1 MHVRREIG
9 GFRTIL
15 GHPDR
20 GLVTGPLP
28 RGCELCFSGLK
39 ATIFITGLCDDSC
52 YYCPVS
58 REKLGRD
65 VIFVNE
71 ERVTSVEEIIVEVER
86 QGARGASITGGDPLL
101 VPERTIDV
109 ISRLKDYF
117 GDNFHIHLYTSGRY
131 ATLPIL
137 KELCRVGLDEI
148 RFHPTRNAFIKKISL
163 ASKLSCMDVGA
174 EIPIA
179 PGLEGWAKRVII
191 EVEKAGGSFV
201 NLDEMEFVEPNAEAL
216 MLRGYR
222 EDPKRPFTVKGS
234 LEAALK
240 VLRWASSNVSI
251 AVHFCPAIFKDNIQT
266 RNRFRRTARRDA
278 TWFEIPTSYGTL
290 VWGELRGLKECPEEA
305 EPCLE
310 GACCL
315 RPEREL
321 LKKLARKYG
330 AKAYIVEAFPT
341 RNRRPVVSTVQL

>member
-1 MHVRREIG
+1 MDVGRKVR
-9 GFRTIL
+9 GFGAIL

-39 ATIFITGLCDDSC
+39 ATIFITGLCDDGC

-71 ERVTSVEEIIVEVER
+71 ERVTSLEEVITEVER

-101 VPERTIDV
+101 VPERTITV
-109 ISRLKDYF
+109 ISRLKNYF
-117 GDNFHIHLYTSGRY
+117 GNNFHIHLYTSGRY

-137 KELCRVGLDEI
+137 KDLCRAGLDEI
-148 RFHPTRNAFIKKISL
+148 RFHPTRDAFIKRIGL
-163 ASKLSCMDVGA
+163 ATSLSCMEVGA

-179 PGLEGWAKRVII
+179 PGLEEWAKRIII

-222 EDPKRPFTVKGS
+222 EDPRRPFTVKGS
-234 LEAALK
+234 LEAALR
-240 VLRWASSNVSI
+240 VLKWASINVSI

-266 RNRFRRTARRDA
+266 RNRFRRTAKKDA
-278 TWFEIPTSYGTL
+278 TWFEVPTPYGTL
-290 VWGELRGLKECPEEA
+290 MWGELRGLKRCPEDT
-305 EPCLE
+305 EPCSE
-310 GACCL
+310 NICCL
-315 RPEREL
+315 EPDKEL
-321 LKKLARKYG
+321 LKKLAKKYG
-330 AKAYIVEAFPT
+330 AEAYIVEAFPT
-341 RNRRPVVSTVQL
+341 KNRRPVVSTIHL